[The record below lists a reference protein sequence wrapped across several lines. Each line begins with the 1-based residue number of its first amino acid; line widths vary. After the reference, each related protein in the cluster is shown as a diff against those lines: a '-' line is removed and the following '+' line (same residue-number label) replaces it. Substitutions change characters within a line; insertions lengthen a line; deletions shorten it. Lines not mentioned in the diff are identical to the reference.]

1 MHGKSSFRQSFSSHV
16 GIGSKS
22 HDLEAHLFIKSAP
35 NRGDF
40 MLSDRFRR
48 RRLPPPLAAAAAC
61 RRRRLIS
68 DGSHSKTVRSSAAIF
83 YRMYLQAW
91 GIVLI
96 TILSS
101 SGKF

>member
-1 MHGKSSFRQSFSSHV
+1 MTSIHMQQGSFLELPL
-16 GIGSKS
+16 
-22 HDLEAHLFIKSAP
+22 DLKSAP

-48 RRLPPPLAAAAAC
+48 RRRRLPPPLAAAAC
-61 RRRRLIS
+61 RLIS
-68 DGSHSKTVRSSAAIF
+68 DGSHSKTVRSSDAIF